1 MAAQVAS
8 VATLNTSPPSE
19 LKKPDR
25 DPQEE
30 SVPGEKQHENKEP
43 GPDGGSPGQKELQ
56 DGTDAGNAGGGGDP
70 DMKNGNGNLP
80 RVNNNSSNQNDTGG
94 PEGNNHPGMGHH
106 HPGPFP
112 PPPYGYNQHY
122 SRAPFHQHGGQ
133 QSPGMAAASGPGMM
147 DPYPPNSHEH
157 GYPNHYNNYSP
168 FQNRTSYQGQGYGAM
183 NSPRNNNQPPAAG
196 GQPGKQQPAGGTTA
210 MAASYNNQRYNMGN
224 QQPTS
229 TPTLN
234 QLLTS
239 PSSARSYP
247 NYPQGDYNNQEG
259 ANKGPGDMGSS
270 QYAGVHPGWQQRTHH
285 PPPMSPGN
293 TGQPPNR
300 NQPEG
305 EKKNPKQKKPSGPV
319 TLPARAMRIS
329 PSPSRPRSAFHHPP
343 ASVPTCLQ
351 LRGGLSSSHRRHFH
365 FLKLI
370 FIETL
375 PDVSAVTPPS
385 PMDQVG
391 KMRGQPYGGP
401 NPYSQ
406 QQQGPP
412 AGPGPQQG
420 GSYPGQGYGPPGP
433 QRYPMGMQGRTPGAM
448 GTMQCQPMD
457 NRGPVATASRAR
469 PTTVSTA
476 RRLTLASN
484 NRRILANPRA
494 ALELP
499 TPSRATLHSL
509 PANTGS
515 QDPPTNNPKV
525 PMAPLQELSQDS
537 FSSQSSAPPSNQPMT
552 SNKSSQEDSM
562 QGRPSSLPLDASTEM
577 QVGPFGAGLESS
589 ATPTCLLSA
598 KGPEAECV
606 IKVLLVVQE
615 LLLLQGGGGGGGGG
629 GGTRLCPVV
638 NTVLQFSAL
647 KFHDLS
653 GSIDDLPTGT
663 EGALSPGVSTSG
675 VSSSQGEQ
683 SNPAQSPFS
692 PHTSPHLPGIRGPS
706 PSPVGS
712 PASVTPSR
720 TGPLSPAAV
729 PGNQMPPRPPSVQ
742 SDSIMHSSMNQSA
755 MGQDRV
761 YMRNPQMPPYGSP
774 GQPGSALSPR
784 QSSGG
789 QIHSG
794 MGPYPQNNSM
804 GNYGPQGGQYGPQ
817 GYPRQPGY
825 TGMPNANYP
834 SGPGMSGTMNPMPGQ
849 GSGAPYGSIPPGRI
863 GPGQMGARPYGPAMA
878 SNMAG
883 MPPQVAS
890 GMCPPPGMNRKDG
903 GPSMHHGPTNSI
915 HNRPPGYPNMSP
927 GMMGSGSPYGPGMNS
942 MHGMMNQ
949 GGPGPYPMGAN
960 MANNTPGMAP
970 STEFGMEKMNP
981 AQKMNNKVEGT
992 PKPESKKKSSSSTI
1006 TNEKITR
1013 LYELGP
1019 EPERKMWVD
1028 RYLAFAEEKAM
1039 GMNNLPAVGRKP
1051 LDLFRLYI
1059 SVKEIGGLTQVNK
1072 NKKWRELATNLNV
1085 GTSSSAASSL
1095 KKQYIQCLYAFECKI
1110 ERGEDPPPD
1119 FFNTDTKKNQP
1130 KIQPPSPAGSGSLQ
1144 GPQTPQSTSSSMAE
1158 GGDLKPPTPAST
1170 PHTQMPPMPG
1180 VRSSV
1185 NLQDPFADGG
1195 DPAFSRRNAM
1205 TPNSQGYQPGMGGP
1219 EMMGRMGPYE
1229 SNKDPF
1235 GGMRKAGEQF
1245 MQPGPNS
1252 GMGEQYNRGPPGPMA
1267 NMQMGQRQQYPY
1279 GYDRR
1284 QEPGM
1289 GPDGSMGP
1297 GAPQPNMMPSGADT
1311 GMYSPSRPPPQQ
1323 RHDSYTNQFPGQG
1336 APPGGPYPNQ
1346 QPGMYPQQQP
1356 NYKRPVDGGYGPPAK
1371 RHEGEMYNVPYS
1383 GQQQPGPQPSGPQ
1396 GQQDMYNQYNAY
1408 PGGDRRPPGPQNQ
1421 FPFPFGRERGPST
1434 AGPNSQSPMP
1444 PQMMASPMPS
1454 GPDGPQAPMWQGR
1467 NEMGYPN
1474 YPNRQGPPVPGQGPG
1489 YHGMNR
1495 SEEMMSSDQRMNH
1508 EGQWPSHV
1516 NQRQPPFGPGGSG
1529 PPMTRPLPST
1539 YQTSQNH
1546 IPQVSSPAPMPRPM
1560 ESRTSPSKSPY
1571 MHPGIKVQKAG
1582 PPVPASHIG
1591 QAPVQQPMIR
1601 RDVAFP
1607 PGSVEAS
1614 QPHLK
1619 PRRRLTMKDIGTP
1632 EAWRVMMSL
1641 KSGLLAESTWA
1652 LDTIN
1657 ILLYDDNS
1665 ISTFNLCQLP
1675 GFLELVVE
1683 YFRRCLIE
1691 IFDILKEYEVG
1702 DPGQRTLIDPNAA
1715 EDSDDEIPMPE
1726 GEGMDLDEDDEEDE
1740 EVEETKPNPDASS
1753 LVQVKQEEESSQKHK
1768 SSEDE
1773 EEEKERESS
1782 IKEPNTSTSG
1792 SAQDPNLHSEKPRQ
1806 ASKFDKLPIKVVRKK
1821 NPFLVN
1827 HSSKLG
1833 QRQCFDS
1840 GLIHWS
1846 IGGGDTT
1853 EHIQTHFESRMDL
1866 LKQRKRTP
1874 TATESR
1880 KKVQKSP
1887 AEKTPPP
1894 LPIGAPVT
1902 ATIDDVLSARPGSV
1916 TEEVVRGGAE
1926 EQKENG
1932 KYLFSINPEIQS
1944 RRNIKI
1950 LEDEPHSKDET
1961 PLSTL
1966 SDWQDSLARRCIC
1979 VSNIVRSLSFIP
1991 GNDLEMSKHPGL
2003 LLLLGRLVLLHHR
2016 HPERKQAPVTYEKEE
2031 EEDEGV
2037 SCERDEWWWDC
2048 LEVLRENCLVT
2059 LANISGQLDLSIYP
2073 ESICLPLLDGLLHW
2087 AVCPSAEAL
2096 DPFPTLGPHGS
2107 LSPQRLVLE
2116 TLSKLSIQDN
2126 NVDLILATPP
2136 FSRLEKLYG
2145 SLVRLVGERKVAVC
2159 REMAVVLLANLAQ
2172 GDSLAAR
2179 AIAVQKG
2186 SVGNLLGFLEDS
2198 LAATQY
2204 QQSQSSLLQ
2213 MQGAPQFEPTSV
2225 DMMRR
2230 AARALHALAKVDE
2243 NHSEFTLYE
2252 SRLLDISVS
2261 PLMNS
2266 LVSQVICDVLFLI
2279 GQS

>member
-1 MAAQVAS
+1 
-8 VATLNTSPPSE
+8 
-19 LKKPDR
+19 
-25 DPQEE
+25 
-30 SVPGEKQHENKEP
+30 
-43 GPDGGSPGQKELQ
+43 
-56 DGTDAGNAGGGGDP
+56 
-70 DMKNGNGNLP
+70 
-80 RVNNNSSNQNDTGG
+80 
-94 PEGNNHPGMGHH
+94 
-106 HPGPFP
+106 
-112 PPPYGYNQHY
+112 
-122 SRAPFHQHGGQ
+122 
-133 QSPGMAAASGPGMM
+133 
-147 DPYPPNSHEH
+147 
-157 GYPNHYNNYSP
+157 
-168 FQNRTSYQGQGYGAM
+168 
-183 NSPRNNNQPPAAG
+183 
-196 GQPGKQQPAGGTTA
+196 
-210 MAASYNNQRYNMGN
+210 
-224 QQPTS
+224 
-229 TPTLN
+229 
-234 QLLTS
+234 
-239 PSSARSYP
+239 
-247 NYPQGDYNNQEG
+247 
-259 ANKGPGDMGSS
+259 
-270 QYAGVHPGWQQRTHH
+270 
-285 PPPMSPGN
+285 
-293 TGQPPNR
+293 
-300 NQPEG
+300 
-305 EKKNPKQKKPSGPV
+305 
-319 TLPARAMRIS
+319 
-329 PSPSRPRSAFHHPP
+329 
-343 ASVPTCLQ
+343 
-351 LRGGLSSSHRRHFH
+351 
-365 FLKLI
+365 
-370 FIETL
+370 
-375 PDVSAVTPPS
+375 
-385 PMDQVG
+385 
-391 KMRGQPYGGP
+391 
-401 NPYSQ
+401 
-406 QQQGPP
+406 
-412 AGPGPQQG
+412 
-420 GSYPGQGYGPPGP
+420 
-433 QRYPMGMQGRTPGAM
+433 
-448 GTMQCQPMD
+448 
-457 NRGPVATASRAR
+457 
-469 PTTVSTA
+469 
-476 RRLTLASN
+476 
-484 NRRILANPRA
+484 
-494 ALELP
+494 
-499 TPSRATLHSL
+499 
-509 PANTGS
+509 
-515 QDPPTNNPKV
+515 
-525 PMAPLQELSQDS
+525 
-537 FSSQSSAPPSNQPMT
+537 
-552 SNKSSQEDSM
+552 
-562 QGRPSSLPLDASTEM
+562 
-577 QVGPFGAGLESS
+577 
-589 ATPTCLLSA
+589 
-598 KGPEAECV
+598 
-606 IKVLLVVQE
+606 
-615 LLLLQGGGGGGGGG
+615 
-629 GGTRLCPVV
+629 
-638 NTVLQFSAL
+638 
-647 KFHDLS
+647 
-653 GSIDDLPTGT
+653 
-663 EGALSPGVSTSG
+663 
-675 VSSSQGEQ
+675 
-683 SNPAQSPFS
+683 
-692 PHTSPHLPGIRGPS
+692 
-706 PSPVGS
+706 
-712 PASVTPSR
+712 
-720 TGPLSPAAV
+720 
-729 PGNQMPPRPPSVQ
+729 MPPRPPSVQ

-755 MGQDRV
+755 MGQDR
-761 YMRNPQMPPYGSP
+761 
-774 GQPGSALSPR
+774 
-784 QSSGG
+784 
-789 QIHSG
+789 
-794 MGPYPQNNSM
+794 
-804 GNYGPQGGQYGPQ
+804 

-834 SGPGMSGTMNPMPGQ
+834 SGPGMGGSMNPMPGQ
-849 GSGAPYGSIPPGRI
+849 ASGAPYGNMPPGRI
-863 GPGQMGARPYGPAMA
+863 GPAQMGARPYGPGMA
-878 SNMAG
+878 ANMAG

-903 GPSMHHGPTNSI
+903 VVSQRAFSFS
-915 HNRPPGYPNMSP
+915 RPPGYPNMSQ
-927 GMMGSGSPYGPGMNS
+927 GMMGTGSPYGPGMNS
-942 MHGMMNQ
+942 MHGMINQ

-960 MANNTPGMAP
+960 MANNTNGSQFGVRYGQDEPCPEDEQQSGRDSQAGIQKGKKSTRLNSCP
-970 STEFGMEKMNP
+970 SIRSFFFLLPHPPTSHDFP
-981 AQKMNNKVEGT
+981 
-992 PKPESKKKSSSSTI
+992 PKSVLQKSSSSTI

-1051 LDLFRLYI
+1051 LDLFRLYV

-1235 GGMRKAGEQF
+1235 GGMRKGESVPGEQF
-1245 MQPGPNS
+1245 MPPGPNS
-1252 GMGEQYNRGPPGPMA
+1252 GMGEQYNRGPPGPMG
-1267 NMQMGQRQQYPY
+1267 NMQLGQRQQYPY

-1284 QEPGM
+1284 HE
-1289 GPDGSMGP
+1289 
-1297 GAPQPNMMPSGADT
+1297 
-1311 GMYSPSRPPPQQ
+1311 
-1323 RHDSYTNQFPGQG
+1323 SYTNQYPGQG

-1371 RHEGEMYNVPYS
+1371 RHEGEMYNS
-1383 GQQQPGPQPSGPQ
+1383 TGPQA
-1396 GQQDMYNQYNAY
+1396 QQDMYNQYNAY

-1421 FPFPFGRERGPST
+1421 FPFPFGRDRGPSS

-1444 PQMMASPMPS
+1444 PQMMASPMPP
-1454 GPDGPQAPMWQGR
+1454 GPDGPQGPMWQGR
-1467 NEMGYPN
+1467 TEMGYPN

-1489 YHGMNR
+1489 YHAMNR
-1495 SEEMMSSDQRMNH
+1495 SEEMMPSDQRMNH
-1508 EGQWPSHV
+1508 EGQWPGHV

-1607 PGSVEAS
+1607 PGSIEAS

-1657 ILLYDDNS
+1657 ILLYDDSS

-1691 IFDILKEYEVG
+1691 IFGILKEYEVG

-1715 EDSDDEIPMPE
+1715 EDSDDEIPM
-1726 GEGMDLDEDDEEDE
+1726 
-1740 EVEETKPNPDASS
+1740 
-1753 LVQVKQEEESSQKHK
+1753 ESSV
-1768 SSEDE
+1768 
-1773 EEEKERESS
+1773 
-1782 IKEPNTSTSG
+1782 KEPNTSTSG
-1792 SAQDPNLHSEKPRQ
+1792 SFPDPNLHSEKPKQ

-1833 QRQCFDS
+1833 QRQSFDS

-1880 KKVQKSP
+1880 KKVQTS
-1887 AEKTPPP
+1887 PP

-1932 KYLFSINPEIQS
+1932 KYLFSINPELQS

-1961 PLSTL
+1961 PLSTA

-1979 VSNIVRSLSFIP
+1979 ISNIVRSLSFVP
-1991 GNDLEMSKHPGL
+1991 GNDQEMSKHPGL

-2230 AARALHALAKVDE
+2230 AARALHALAKVEE

-2252 SRLLDISVS
+2252 SRLLDVSVS

>member
-168 FQNRTSYQGQGYGAM
+168 FQSRTSYQGQGYGAM
-183 NSPRNNNQPPAAG
+183 NSPRNNQPPAAG

-210 MAASYNNQRYNMGN
+210 MAVSYNNQRYNMGN

-239 PSSARSYP
+239 PTSTRSYP

-270 QYAGVHPGWQQRTHH
+270 QYGGVHPGWQQRTHH

-293 TGQPPNR
+293 TGQPPSR
-300 NQPEG
+300 NQ
-305 EKKNPKQKKPSGPV
+305 V
-319 TLPARAMRIS
+319 
-329 PSPSRPRSAFHHPP
+329 
-343 ASVPTCLQ
+343 
-351 LRGGLSSSHRRHFH
+351 
-365 FLKLI
+365 
-370 FIETL
+370 
-375 PDVSAVTPPS
+375 
-385 PMDQVG
+385 
-391 KMRGQPYGGP
+391 
-401 NPYSQ
+401 
-406 QQQGPP
+406 
-412 AGPGPQQG
+412 
-420 GSYPGQGYGPPGP
+420 
-433 QRYPMGMQGRTPGAM
+433 
-448 GTMQCQPMD
+448 
-457 NRGPVATASRAR
+457 
-469 PTTVSTA
+469 
-476 RRLTLASN
+476 
-484 NRRILANPRA
+484 
-494 ALELP
+494 
-499 TPSRATLHSL
+499 
-509 PANTGS
+509 
-515 QDPPTNNPKV
+515 
-525 PMAPLQELSQDS
+525 
-537 FSSQSSAPPSNQPMT
+537 
-552 SNKSSQEDSM
+552 
-562 QGRPSSLPLDASTEM
+562 
-577 QVGPFGAGLESS
+577 
-589 ATPTCLLSA
+589 
-598 KGPEAECV
+598 
-606 IKVLLVVQE
+606 
-615 LLLLQGGGGGGGGG
+615 
-629 GGTRLCPVV
+629 
-638 NTVLQFSAL
+638 
-647 KFHDLS
+647 KFDLS

-742 SDSIMHSSMNQSA
+742 SDSIMHSSVNQSA

-789 QIHSG
+789 QMHG
-794 MGPYPQNNSM
+794 MGHYPQNNSM

-825 TGMPNANYP
+825 TAMPNANYP
-834 SGPGMSGTMNPMPGQ
+834 SGPGMGGSMNPMPGQ
-849 GSGAPYGSIPPGRI
+849 GSGAPFGNMPPGRI
-863 GPGQMGARPYGPAMA
+863 GQGQMGTRPYGPGMG
-878 SNMAG
+878 SNMGA

-915 HNRPPGYPNMSP
+915 HNRPPGYPNMSQ
-927 GMMGSGSPYGPGMNS
+927 GMMGAGSPYGTGS

-949 GGPGPYPMGAN
+949 AGPGPYPMGTN
-960 MANNTPGMAP
+960 MSNNTPGMAP
-970 STEFGMEKMNP
+970 STEFGMDKMNP
-981 AQKMNNKVEGT
+981 AQKMNNKVDGT

-1051 LDLFRLYI
+1051 LDLFRLYV

-1072 NKKWRELATNLNV
+1072 NKKWRELATSLNV

-1119 FFNTDTKKNQP
+1119 FFNTDTKKNQA

-1229 SNKDPF
+1229 STKDPF

-1245 MQPGPNS
+1245 MPPGPNS
-1252 GMGEQYNRGPPGPMA
+1252 GMGEQYNRGPPGPMG

-1279 GYDRR
+1279 GFDRR
-1284 QEPGM
+1284 QEPAM

-1297 GAPQPNMMPSGADT
+1297 GAPQPNMMPSGADA

-1323 RHDSYTNQFPGQG
+1323 RHDSYTNQYPGQG

-1356 NYKRPVDGGYGPPAK
+1356 NYKRPVEGGYGPPAK
-1371 RHEGEMYNVPYS
+1371 RHEGEMYSVPYS

-1408 PGGDRRPPGPQNQ
+1408 PAGDRRPPGPQNQ
-1421 FPFPFGRERGPST
+1421 FPFPFGRDRGPSS

-1444 PQMMASPMPS
+1444 PQMIASSMPS
-1454 GPDGPQAPMWQGR
+1454 GPDGPQGPMWQSR

-1489 YHGMNR
+1489 YHGINR
-1495 SEEMMSSDQRMNH
+1495 SEEMMPSDQRMNH
-1508 EGQWPSHV
+1508 EGQWPGHV
-1516 NQRQPPFGPGGSG
+1516 SQRQPPFGPGGSG

-1546 IPQVSSPAPMPRPM
+1546 IPQVSSPAPISRQL

-1571 MHPGIKVQKAG
+1571 IHPGIKVQKAG

-1591 QAPVQQPMIR
+1591 PTPVQQPMIR

-1691 IFDILKEYEVG
+1691 IFGILKEYEVG

-1715 EDSDDEIPMPE
+1715 EDSDDEILMPE
-1726 GEGMDLDEDDEEDE
+1726 GEDMDSEEEEEDE
-1740 EVEETKPNPDASS
+1740 EVEESKANPNTSPV
-1753 LVQVKQEEESSQKHK
+1753 VQVKQEDM

-1782 IKEPNTSTSG
+1782 IKEPCASTSG
-1792 SAQDPNLHSEKPRQ
+1792 SSLDPNLHSEKPKQ
-1806 ASKFDKLPIKVVRKK
+1806 ASKFDKLPIKIVRKK

-1827 HSSKLG
+1827 HLSKLG
-1833 QRQCFDS
+1833 QRQSFDS

-1866 LKQRKRTP
+1866 LKQRKRA
-1874 TATESR
+1874 ATTDSR
-1880 KKVQKSP
+1880 KKVKVPARATENSEKSKSNREDKPHQQTPLLLEPQKSH
-1887 AEKTPPP
+1887 AEKTSSP

-1916 TEEVVRGGAE
+1916 TEEVVWGGTD

-1932 KYLFSINPEIQS
+1932 KYLFSINPDLQS
-1944 RRNIKI
+1944 RRNVKI

-1961 PLSTL
+1961 PLCTL

-1979 VSNIVRSLSFIP
+1979 VSNIIRSLSFVP
-1991 GNDLEMSKHPGL
+1991 GNDQEMSKHPGL

-2059 LANISGQLDLSIYP
+2059 LANISGQLDLSIYS

-2096 DPFPTLGPHGS
+2096 DPFPLLGPHGS

-2230 AARALHALAKVDE
+2230 AARALHALAKVEE

>member
-1 MAAQVAS
+1 
-8 VATLNTSPPSE
+8 
-19 LKKPDR
+19 
-25 DPQEE
+25 
-30 SVPGEKQHENKEP
+30 
-43 GPDGGSPGQKELQ
+43 
-56 DGTDAGNAGGGGDP
+56 
-70 DMKNGNGNLP
+70 
-80 RVNNNSSNQNDTGG
+80 
-94 PEGNNHPGMGHH
+94 
-106 HPGPFP
+106 
-112 PPPYGYNQHY
+112 
-122 SRAPFHQHGGQ
+122 
-133 QSPGMAAASGPGMM
+133 
-147 DPYPPNSHEH
+147 
-157 GYPNHYNNYSP
+157 
-168 FQNRTSYQGQGYGAM
+168 
-183 NSPRNNNQPPAAG
+183 
-196 GQPGKQQPAGGTTA
+196 
-210 MAASYNNQRYNMGN
+210 
-224 QQPTS
+224 
-229 TPTLN
+229 
-234 QLLTS
+234 
-239 PSSARSYP
+239 
-247 NYPQGDYNNQEG
+247 
-259 ANKGPGDMGSS
+259 
-270 QYAGVHPGWQQRTHH
+270 
-285 PPPMSPGN
+285 
-293 TGQPPNR
+293 
-300 NQPEG
+300 
-305 EKKNPKQKKPSGPV
+305 
-319 TLPARAMRIS
+319 
-329 PSPSRPRSAFHHPP
+329 
-343 ASVPTCLQ
+343 
-351 LRGGLSSSHRRHFH
+351 
-365 FLKLI
+365 
-370 FIETL
+370 
-375 PDVSAVTPPS
+375 
-385 PMDQVG
+385 
-391 KMRGQPYGGP
+391 
-401 NPYSQ
+401 
-406 QQQGPP
+406 
-412 AGPGPQQG
+412 
-420 GSYPGQGYGPPGP
+420 
-433 QRYPMGMQGRTPGAM
+433 
-448 GTMQCQPMD
+448 
-457 NRGPVATASRAR
+457 
-469 PTTVSTA
+469 
-476 RRLTLASN
+476 
-484 NRRILANPRA
+484 
-494 ALELP
+494 
-499 TPSRATLHSL
+499 
-509 PANTGS
+509 
-515 QDPPTNNPKV
+515 
-525 PMAPLQELSQDS
+525 
-537 FSSQSSAPPSNQPMT
+537 
-552 SNKSSQEDSM
+552 
-562 QGRPSSLPLDASTEM
+562 
-577 QVGPFGAGLESS
+577 
-589 ATPTCLLSA
+589 
-598 KGPEAECV
+598 
-606 IKVLLVVQE
+606 
-615 LLLLQGGGGGGGGG
+615 
-629 GGTRLCPVV
+629 
-638 NTVLQFSAL
+638 
-647 KFHDLS
+647 
-653 GSIDDLPTGT
+653 
-663 EGALSPGVSTSG
+663 
-675 VSSSQGEQ
+675 
-683 SNPAQSPFS
+683 
-692 PHTSPHLPGIRGPS
+692 
-706 PSPVGS
+706 
-712 PASVTPSR
+712 
-720 TGPLSPAAV
+720 
-729 PGNQMPPRPPSVQ
+729 MPPRPPSVQ
-742 SDSIMHSSMNQSA
+742 SDTIMHPSMNQSA
-755 MGQDRV
+755 MGPERV
-761 YMRNPQMPPYGSP
+761 YMRNPQMAPYGSP

-789 QIHSG
+789 QMHAG

-817 GYPRQPGY
+817 GYPRQPAY

-834 SGPGMSGTMNPMPGQ
+834 TGPAGMSGSMNPIPGQ
-849 GSGAPYGSIPPGRI
+849 GSGAPYGGIPPGRI
-863 GPGQMGARPYGPAMA
+863 GPAQMGPRPFGPAMA
-878 SNMAG
+878 ANMAG

-890 GMCPPPGMNRKDG
+890 GMCPPPAMNRKEG
-903 GPSMHHGPTNSI
+903 GPSMHHGPAN
-915 HNRPPGYPNMSP
+915 NRPPGYPNMAQ
-927 GMMGSGSPYGPGMNS
+927 GMMGTGSPYGPGMNS

-949 GGPGPYPMGAN
+949 GAPGPYPMGAN
-960 MANNTPGMAP
+960 VANNTPGMAP
-970 STEFGMEKMNP
+970 SSEFGVEKMNP
-981 AQKMNNKVEGT
+981 TQKINNKMEGT

-1028 RYLAFAEEKAM
+1028 RFLAFAEEKAM

-1051 LDLFRLYI
+1051 LDLFRLYV

-1110 ERGEDPPPD
+1110 ERGEDPPAD

-1180 VRSSV
+1180 ARSSV
-1185 NLQDPFADGG
+1185 NLQDPFADGV
-1195 DPAFSRRNAM
+1195 DPAFSRRNAL

-1219 EMMGRMGPYE
+1219 EMITRMGPYE

-1252 GMGEQYNRGPPGPMA
+1252 GMGEQYNRGPPGPMG

-1284 QEPGM
+1284 PEPGM

-1297 GAPQPNMMPSGADT
+1297 GAPQPNMMPSGAET

-1323 RHDSYTNQFPGQG
+1323 RHESFSNQYPGQG
-1336 APPGGPYPNQ
+1336 APPGGPYPNP

-1421 FPFPFGRERGPST
+1421 FPFPFGRDRVPPS
-1434 AGPNSQSPMP
+1434 AGPNSQSPMA
-1444 PQMMASPMPS
+1444 PQMMSSPMPS
-1454 GPDGPQAPMWQGR
+1454 GPDGPQGPMWQGR

-1474 YPNRQGPPVPGQGPG
+1474 YPNRPGPPVPGQGPG

-1495 SEEMMSSDQRMNH
+1495 SEEMMPSDQRMNH
-1508 EGQWPSHV
+1508 EGQWPGHV

-1546 IPQVSSPAPMPRPM
+1546 IPQVSSPTPMPRPM

-1614 QPHLK
+1614 PPHLK

-1665 ISTFNLCQLP
+1665 ITTFNLCQLP

-1691 IFDILKEYEVG
+1691 IFGILKEYEVG
-1702 DPGQRTLIDPNAA
+1702 DPGQRTLIDPDAA
-1715 EDSDDEIPMPE
+1715 EDPDDEPPLPE
-1726 GEGMDLDEDDEEDE
+1726 GEDMDVDEEDE
-1740 EVEETKPNPDASS
+1740 EDEEPEDTKASPDTPS
-1753 LVQVKQEEESSQKHK
+1753 LVQVKQEEESSHK
-1768 SSEDE
+1768 RATSEEEEEE
-1773 EEEKERESS
+1773 EEEKKERDSS
-1782 IKEPNTSTSG
+1782 TKEPATSG
-1792 SAQDPNLHSEKPRQ
+1792 SSSQDQNLHSEKPRQ

-1827 HSSKLG
+1827 LSSKLG
-1833 QRQCFDS
+1833 QRQSFDS
-1840 GLIHWS
+1840 GLTHWS

-1853 EHIQTHFESRMDL
+1853 EHIQTHFESRKDL
-1866 LKQRKRTP
+1866 LKQRKRKP
-1874 TATESR
+1874 AAAEGR
-1880 KKVQKSP
+1880 KKSEASKSNGENKP
-1887 AEKTPPP
+1887 RGPPSESADPRGSLAERSAPPP

-1932 KYLFSINPEIQS
+1932 KYLFSINPDLQS

-1966 SDWQDSLARRCIC
+1966 SDWQDSLARRCVC
-1979 VSNIVRSLSFIP
+1979 VSNIVRSLSFVP

-2016 HPERKQAPVTYEKEE
+2016 HPERKQAPVTYEKED

-2172 GDSLAAR
+2172 GDGLAAR

-2213 MQGAPQFEPTSV
+2213 MQGGPQFEPTSV

-2230 AARALHALAKVDE
+2230 AARALHALAKVEE

>member
-8 VATLNTSPPSE
+8 VANLNTSPPSE

-25 DPQEE
+25 EPQDE
-30 SVPGEKQHENKEP
+30 SGPGDKQQSKEP
-43 GPDGGSPGQKELQ
+43 GLDSGTPGLKELQ
-56 DGTDAGNAGGGGDP
+56 DGNDAGGGGDP
-70 DMKNGNGNLP
+70 DMKNGNGNSA
-80 RVNNNSSNQNDTGG
+80 RVNNSSGNQNDS
-94 PEGNNHPGMGHH
+94 EGNNRPGMGHH
-106 HPGPFP
+106 HSGPFP

-133 QSPGMAAASGPGMM
+133 QSPGMASASGPGMM
-147 DPYPPNSHEH
+147 DPYPPNSHDQ
-157 GYPNHYNNYSP
+157 GYPNHYNNYSL

-183 NSPRNNNQPPAAG
+183 NSPRSNQPTAAG
-196 GQPGKQQPAGGTTA
+196 GQPGKQQQQQQQSGGSSVLPAA
-210 MAASYNNQRYNMGN
+210 YNNQRYNVGN

-239 PSSARSYP
+239 PSSTRSYP

-259 ANKGPGDMGSS
+259 TNKGADMASS
-270 QYAGVHPGWQQRTHH
+270 QYSGVHPGWQQRTHH

-293 TGQPPNR
+293 TGQPQNR
-300 NQPEG
+300 NQ
-305 EKKNPKQKKPSGPV
+305 
-319 TLPARAMRIS
+319 
-329 PSPSRPRSAFHHPP
+329 
-343 ASVPTCLQ
+343 
-351 LRGGLSSSHRRHFH
+351 
-365 FLKLI
+365 
-370 FIETL
+370 
-375 PDVSAVTPPS
+375 PPS

-401 NPYSQ
+401 SPYSQ

-412 AGPGPQQG
+412 TGSGPQQG
-420 GSYPGQGYGPPGP
+420 ATYPSQGYGPPSS
-433 QRYPMGMQGRTPGAM
+433 QRYPMGLQGRNPSSMSGMQYGQQMSPYGQQGPGGYGQQSQGYYGQHGPQSHSSQQQTPYPGQQQGNSGPPYAPSGHPSQPPSQHGQPGTPYSQSQGPHGPAPGQPPYTQSQSQSQPQQGPSPQSTQGQPGYAQGSGASQQQ
-448 GTMQCQPMD
+448 TPPQQQQQ
-457 NRGPVATASRAR
+457 
-469 PTTVSTA
+469 
-476 RRLTLASN
+476 
-484 NRRILANPRA
+484 
-494 ALELP
+494 
-499 TPSRATLHSL
+499 TPSQPQQQQSGGPSSQSQPAPGHSQQGQPSPYSQTPPL
-509 PANTGS
+509 PQQQQS
-515 QDPPTNNPKV
+515 PYQRFPPPQ
-525 PMAPLQELSQDS
+525 QELSQDS
-537 FSSQSSAPPSNQPMT
+537 FSSQSSAPSSNQPMA
-552 SNKSSQEDSM
+552 SSKSGQEDSM
-562 QGRPSSLPLDASTEM
+562 QARPSSLP
-577 QVGPFGAGLESS
+577 
-589 ATPTCLLSA
+589 
-598 KGPEAECV
+598 
-606 IKVLLVVQE
+606 
-615 LLLLQGGGGGGGGG
+615 
-629 GGTRLCPVV
+629 
-638 NTVLQFSAL
+638 
-647 KFHDLS
+647 DLS

-712 PASVTPSR
+712 PVSVTPSR

-742 SDSIMHSSMNQSA
+742 SDGIMHSAMNQSPMA
-755 MGQDRV
+755 QDRV

-774 GQPGSALSPR
+774 GQPASALSPR
-784 QSSGG
+784 QSSG
-789 QIHSG
+789 
-794 MGPYPQNNSM
+794 MGPFPQNNSM

-834 SGPGMSGTMNPMPGQ
+834 GGPAMGGTMNSMPVQ
-849 GSGAPYGSIPPGRI
+849 GSGAPYGGMPSGRL
-863 GPGQMGARPYGPAMA
+863 GPGQMNTRPYGPGISA
-878 SNMAG
+878 NMGG
-883 MPPQVAS
+883 MPPQVGV
-890 GMCPPPGMNRKDG
+890 GMGPPPGINRKDG

-942 MHGMMNQ
+942 MHGMMTQ
-949 GGPGPYPMGAN
+949 GGPGPYPMGGN
-960 MANNTPGMAP
+960 MSNSGPGMAP
-970 STEFGMEKMNP
+970 SAEFGMDKM
-981 AQKMNNKVEGT
+981 AGGQKMNNKVEGT
-992 PKPESKKKSSSSTI
+992 PKPESKKKSSSSTT

-1051 LDLFRLYI
+1051 LDLFRLYV

-1072 NKKWRELATNLNV
+1072 NKKWRELATSLNV

-1095 KKQYIQCLYAFECKI
+1095 KKQYIQCLYAFECKV

-1119 FFNTDTKKNQP
+1119 IFNTDAKKNQP

-1170 PHTQMPPMPG
+1170 PHTQMPPMAG
-1180 VRSSV
+1180 ISRTSV
-1185 NLQDPFADGG
+1185 NLQDPFADGV
-1195 DPAFSRRNAM
+1195 DPAFSRRSTM
-1205 TPNSQGYQPGMGGP
+1205 TPNSQNYQPGMGGP
-1219 EMMGRMGPYE
+1219 EIMGRMGHYE

-1235 GGMRKAGEQF
+1235 GGMRKVGEQF
-1245 MQPGPNS
+1245 MQQGSNS
-1252 GMGEQYNRGPPGPMA
+1252 GMGEQYNRVPSAPIG
-1267 NMQMGQRQQYPY
+1267 NMPMGQRQQQYPY

-1284 QEPGM
+1284 PEPGM
-1289 GPDGSMGP
+1289 GPDG
-1297 GAPQPNMMPSGADT
+1297 PQSNMMPSVGDT

-1323 RHDSYTNQFPGQG
+1323 RHEAYGNQYSGQG
-1336 APPGGPYPNQ
+1336 APPGGPYLNQ

-1371 RHEGEMYNVPYS
+1371 RHEGEIYNVPY
-1383 GQQQPGPQPSGPQ
+1383 GQQQQGPQSSGPQ
-1396 GQQDMYNQYNAY
+1396 GQQEMYNQYNAY
-1408 PGGDRRPPGPQNQ
+1408 SSGERRPPGPQN
-1421 FPFPFGRERGPST
+1421 PFPFSFSRERGPPS
-1434 AGPNSQSPMP
+1434 AGPASQSSMP
-1444 PQMMASPMPS
+1444 PQMMGSPLSS
-1454 GPDGPQAPMWQGR
+1454 GPDGPQGPMWQGR
-1467 NEMGYPN
+1467 SELGYTN
-1474 YPNRQGPPVPGQGPG
+1474 YPNRQGPPGPGQGSG
-1489 YHGMNR
+1489 YHMNR
-1495 SEEMMSSDQRMNH
+1495 SEDLIPSDQRMNH
-1508 EGQWPSHV
+1508 DGQWPGH
-1516 NQRQPPFGPGGSG
+1516 RGQPPYGPGNSG

-1539 YQTSQNH
+1539 YTSQNH
-1546 IPQVSSPAPMPRPM
+1546 IPQVSSPSPMPRSM
-1560 ESRTSPSKSPY
+1560 DSRTSPSKSPY
-1571 MHPGIKVQKAG
+1571 MHSGIKVQKAG

-1657 ILLYDDNS
+1657 ILLYDDGS

-1683 YFRRCLIE
+1683 YYRRCLIQ
-1691 IFDILKEYEVG
+1691 IFGILKEYEVG
-1702 DPGQRTLIDPNAA
+1702 DPGQRTLLDPLATD
-1715 EDSDDEIPMPE
+1715 EDSDDDILMLE
-1726 GEGMDLDEDDEEDE
+1726 GEDMDTDEE
-1740 EVEETKPNPDASS
+1740 
-1753 LVQVKQEEESSQKHK
+1753 
-1768 SSEDE
+1768 EDE
-1773 EEEKERESS
+1773 EEESEDKQITPQLSSQVQVKEEEEEKSSQDKEESTLVNES
-1782 IKEPNTSTSG
+1782 IIATSG
-1792 SAQDPNLHSEKPRQ
+1792 PTQDPQLCLEKPKQ
-1806 ASKFDKLPIKVVRKK
+1806 ASKFDRLPIKVVRKK
-1821 NPFLVN
+1821 NPFQLSRSAN
-1827 HSSKLG
+1827 QG
-1833 QRQCFDS
+1833 QRKSFDS

-1853 EHIQTHFESRMDL
+1853 EHIQTHFESHSRL
-1866 LKQRKRTP
+1866 LEVHKCLSVSAEK
-1874 TATESR
+1874 S
-1880 KKVQKSP
+1880 KKVERQERP
-1887 AEKTPPP
+1887 ALDSDHEPPSGP
-1894 LPIGAPVT
+1894 PRTDGTTALPIGATVT
-1902 ATIDDVLSARPGSV
+1902 ATIDDVLCARPGSL
-1916 TEEVVRGGAE
+1916 TEEAVRGGGV

-1932 KYLFSINPEIQS
+1932 KYLFSINLEHQS
-1944 RRNIKI
+1944 HRNIKI

-1966 SDWQDSLARRCIC
+1966 ADWQDSLARRCIC
-1979 VSNIVRSLSFIP
+1979 ISNIVRSLSFVP

-2031 EEDEGV
+2031 DEDEGV

-2048 LEVLRENCLVT
+2048 LEALRENCLVT
-2059 LANISGQLDLSIYP
+2059 LANISGQLDLSVYP

-2096 DPFPTLGPHGS
+2096 DPFPSLGPHGS
-2107 LSPQRLVLE
+2107 LSPQRLVME

-2145 SLVRLVGERKVAVC
+2145 TLVRLVGERKVAVC
-2159 REMAVVLLANLAQ
+2159 REMAVVLLANLAH

-2179 AIAVQKG
+2179 AIAVQKS

-2213 MQGAPQFEPTSV
+2213 MPGVPHFEPTSV

-2230 AARALHALAKVDE
+2230 AARALHALAKVEE

-2266 LVSQVICDVLFLI
+2266 SVSQVICDVLFLI

>member
-8 VATLNTSPPSE
+8 AATLNTSPPSE

-43 GPDGGSPGQKELQ
+43 GSDSGSPGQKELQ
-56 DGTDAGNAGGGGDP
+56 DGSDAGNSGGGGDS

-106 HPGPFP
+106 HSGPFP

-133 QSPGMAAASGPGMM
+133 QSPGMAAASGPAVQPGSMM
-147 DPYPPNSHEH
+147 DSYPPNSHEH

-168 FQNRTSYQGQGYGAM
+168 FPNRTSYQGQGYGAM
-183 NSPRNNNQPPAAG
+183 NSPRNNQPPAAG
-196 GQPGKQQPAGGTTA
+196 GQPGKQQPAGGTAA

-239 PSSARSYP
+239 PSSARSYQ

-259 ANKGPGDMGSS
+259 ASKGPADMGSS
-270 QYAGVHPGWQQRTHH
+270 QYGGGHPSWQQRSHH

-293 TGQPPNR
+293 TGQPLNR
-300 NQPEG
+300 NQ
-305 EKKNPKQKKPSGPV
+305 
-319 TLPARAMRIS
+319 
-329 PSPSRPRSAFHHPP
+329 
-343 ASVPTCLQ
+343 
-351 LRGGLSSSHRRHFH
+351 
-365 FLKLI
+365 
-370 FIETL
+370 
-375 PDVSAVTPPS
+375 
-385 PMDQVG
+385 
-391 KMRGQPYGGP
+391 
-401 NPYSQ
+401 
-406 QQQGPP
+406 
-412 AGPGPQQG
+412 
-420 GSYPGQGYGPPGP
+420 
-433 QRYPMGMQGRTPGAM
+433 
-448 GTMQCQPMD
+448 
-457 NRGPVATASRAR
+457 
-469 PTTVSTA
+469 
-476 RRLTLASN
+476 
-484 NRRILANPRA
+484 
-494 ALELP
+494 
-499 TPSRATLHSL
+499 
-509 PANTGS
+509 
-515 QDPPTNNPKV
+515 
-525 PMAPLQELSQDS
+525 
-537 FSSQSSAPPSNQPMT
+537 
-552 SNKSSQEDSM
+552 
-562 QGRPSSLPLDASTEM
+562 
-577 QVGPFGAGLESS
+577 
-589 ATPTCLLSA
+589 
-598 KGPEAECV
+598 
-606 IKVLLVVQE
+606 
-615 LLLLQGGGGGGGGG
+615 
-629 GGTRLCPVV
+629 
-638 NTVLQFSAL
+638 
-647 KFHDLS
+647 DLS
-653 GSIDDLPTGT
+653 GSIDDLPTGA
-663 EGALSPGVSTSG
+663 ESALSPGVSTSG

-692 PHTSPHLPGIRGPS
+692 PHTSPHLPGLRGPS

-712 PASVTPSR
+712 PASVTTSR

-742 SDSIMHSSMNQSA
+742 SDGIMHSTMNQSA
-755 MGQDRV
+755 MGPERV
-761 YMRNPQMPPYGSP
+761 YMRNPQMGPYGSP

-789 QIHSG
+789 QMHAG

-804 GNYGPQGGQYGPQ
+804 GNYGPQGAQYGPQ

-825 TGMPNANYP
+825 SNMPNSNYP
-834 SGPGMSGTMNPMPGQ
+834 GGPGIGGSMNPMPGQ
-849 GSGAPYGSIPPGRI
+849 GGGAPYPGMPPGRM
-863 GPGQMGARPYGPAMA
+863 GPGQMGPRPYGPAGMGP
-878 SNMAG
+878 NMG
-883 MPPQVAS
+883 PGLPPQVAS
-890 GMCPPPGMNRKDG
+890 GMCPPPGMNRKEG
-903 GPSMHHGPTNSI
+903 GPPMLHGPGNSI
-915 HNRPPGYPNMSP
+915 HTRPPGYPNMSQ
-927 GMMGSGSPYGPGMNS
+927 GMMGAGSPYGPGMNN
-942 MHGMMNQ
+942 MPGMMNQ
-949 GGPGPYPMGAN
+949 GGPGPYPMGGN
-960 MANNTPGMAP
+960 MVNNSPGMAP
-970 STEFGMEKMNP
+970 SPEFGMDKMNP
-981 AQKMNNKVEGT
+981 GQKMNNKIDGP
-992 PKPESKKKSSSSTI
+992 PKQETKKKSSSSTI

-1028 RYLAFAEEKAM
+1028 RFLAFAEEKAM

-1051 LDLFRLYI
+1051 LDLFRLYV

-1095 KKQYIQCLYAFECKI
+1095 KKQYIQCLYAFECKV
-1110 ERGEDPPPD
+1110 ERGEDPPAD
-1119 FFNTDTKKNQP
+1119 FFNTDVKKNQA
-1130 KIQPPSPAGSGSLQ
+1130 KVQPPSPAGSGSLQ

-1170 PHTQMPPMPG
+1170 PHSQMPPIAG

-1229 SNKDPF
+1229 PNKDPF

-1245 MQPGPNS
+1245 MTPGPGPNS
-1252 GMGEQYNRGPPGPMA
+1252 GMAEQYNRGPPGPLG
-1267 NMQMGQRQQYPY
+1267 NMQMGQRQQFAYGP

-1284 QEPGM
+1284 PEPGM
-1289 GPDGSMGP
+1289 GPESMGP
-1297 GAPQPNMMPSGADT
+1297 GAPQANLMPSGADA
-1311 GMYSPSRPPPQQ
+1311 GMYSPSRPPQQQQ
-1323 RHDSYTNQFPGQG
+1323 RSVASPSPSTHEPYANQYPGQG

-1356 NYKRPVDGGYGPPAK
+1356 NYKRPVDGAYGPPAK

-1383 GQQQPGPQPSGPQ
+1383 GPQQPGPQPSGPQ
-1396 GQQDMYNQYNAY
+1396 GQPDMYNQYGAY
-1408 PGGDRRPPGPQNQ
+1408 QGPGERRPPGPGGQ
-1421 FPFPFGRERGPST
+1421 FPFGFGRERGPASG
-1434 AGPNSQSPMP
+1434 GPNSQSPMP
-1444 PQMMASPMPS
+1444 PQLMGSPMPS
-1454 GPDGPQAPMWQGR
+1454 GPDGPQGPMWQGR

-1474 YPNRQGPPVPGQGPG
+1474 YPNRQGAPAPGQGPG
-1489 YHGMNR
+1489 YHTMIR
-1495 SEEMMSSDQRMNH
+1495 SEEMLPADQRMNH
-1508 EGQWPSHV
+1508 EGPWPGHV
-1516 NQRQPPFGPGGSG
+1516 NQRQPPYGPGSSG
-1529 PPMTRPLPST
+1529 PPMSRPLPSN
-1539 YQTSQNH
+1539 YQNSQNH
-1546 IPQVSSPAPMPRPM
+1546 IPQVSSPAPMPRM
-1560 ESRTSPSKSPY
+1560 DIRTSPSKSPF
-1571 MHPGIKVQKAG
+1571 MHSGTKMQKAG

-1591 QAPVQQPMIR
+1591 QAPVQSPLIR

-1607 PGSVEAS
+1607 PGSIEAS

-1691 IFDILKEYEVG
+1691 IFGILKEYEVG
-1702 DPGQRTLIDPNAA
+1702 DPGQRTLIDPAAA
-1715 EDSDDEIPMPE
+1715 EDSC
-1726 GEGMDLDEDDEEDE
+1726 DEDLPPTDTDNMDTDEEEEEDEEDE
-1740 EVEETKPNPDASS
+1740 DEEKEKP
-1753 LVQVKQEEESSQKHK
+1753 KEEE
-1768 SSEDE
+1768 EE
-1773 EEEKERESS
+1773 EEEKEKKSS
-1782 IKEPNTSTSG
+1782 SEVRVKQEVEEVCSQKDRPSSEEEEEAVKEEKKDVEGMASTKDGGASVPETTAA
-1792 SAQDPNLHSEKPRQ
+1792 AQETPALPSFDRPKQ

-1821 NPFLVN
+1821 NPLRGDR
-1827 HSSKLG
+1827 SARSG
-1833 QRQCFDS
+1833 QRQSFDS

-1853 EHIQTHFESRMDL
+1853 EHIQTHLESRVDL
-1866 LKQRKRTP
+1866 LHRPRKRTP
-1874 TATESR
+1874 VAAQSRKTAVEEVTMTTVLTMDAAAPTATTTTTTDTPQSKTASPRPSSEPPRDSEE
-1880 KKVQKSP
+1880 KSETTTTTTTKAASP
-1887 AEKTPPP
+1887 AR
-1894 LPIGAPVT
+1894 PVV
-1902 ATIDDVLSARPGSV
+1902 ATIDDVLLARPASV
-1916 TEEVVRGGAE
+1916 PADQKDGG
-1926 EQKENG
+1926 G
-1932 KYLFSINPEIQS
+1932 KFLLGLQG
-1944 RRNIKI
+1944 RRHLKI

-1966 SDWQDSLARRCIC
+1966 ADWQDSLARRCVC

-1991 GNDLEMSKHPGL
+1991 GNDQEMSRHPGL

-2048 LEVLRENCLVT
+2048 LEALRENCLVT
-2059 LANISGQLDLSIYP
+2059 LANISGQLDLSLYP

-2136 FSRLEKLYG
+2136 FGRLERLYG
-2145 SLVRLVGERKVAVC
+2145 ALVRLVGERKVAVC

-2172 GDSLAAR
+2172 GDGLAAR
-2179 AIAVQKG
+2179 AIAVQKA

-2204 QQSQSSLLQ
+2204 QQSQGPLHH
-2213 MQGAPQFEPTSV
+2213 MQGGGGGGAAPFEPTSV

-2230 AARALHALAKVDE
+2230 AARALHAMARVEE
-2243 NHSEFTLYE
+2243 NHAEFTLYE

-2266 LVSQVICDVLFLI
+2266 LVSHVICDVLFLI
-2279 GQS
+2279 GRL